1 MTYSH
6 LLRERPIRRFPGLH
20 PATLR
25 GIKPGMKP
33 KLTPAEI
40 PQSLRSF
47 GRRNGRPLREGQ
59 ERLWEEVLPQV
70 RFDTAQPVMGTTPLW
85 LEIGFGG
92 GEHLAALAVQH
103 PQVSFIGCEPFRN
116 GVVKLLGEIDR
127 QNLKN
132 VRVHPDDARQV
143 LRALPEGSLDRGY
156 VLYPDPWPKVRHQ
169 KRRLVN
175 KELLDLF
182 ARALKPGGIV
192 QLATDHEG
200 YGQWML
206 EHFLADPRFAWEAK
220 SMSDWEQPP
229 EGWVPTRYEIKC
241 LEETPPVYLRFIRQ

>member
-1 MTYSH
+1 MEKTQKYSD
-6 LLRERPIRRFPGLH
+6 PN
-20 PATLR
+20 A
-25 GIKPGMKP
+25 
-33 KLTPAEI
+33 
-40 PQSLRSF
+40 LRSF
-47 GRRNGRPLREGQ
+47 GRRNGRPLREQ
-59 ERLWEEVLPQV
+59 AARLWDEYLPTV
-70 RFDTAQPVMGTTPLW
+70 RFDVADMAWVAGKPLW

-92 GEHLAALAVQH
+92 GEHLAALAAQH
-103 PQVSFIGCEPFRN
+103 PDVAFVGCEPFRN
-116 GVVKLLGEIDR
+116 GVVKLLGAMDA
-127 QNLKN
+127 QKLTN
-132 VRVHPDDARQV
+132 VRVHTDDARQV
-143 LRALPEGSLDRGY
+143 LRALPEASLDRAY

-182 ARALKPGGIV
+182 ARAVKPGGIV

-206 EHFLADPRFAWEAK
+206 EHFLADSRFAWEAK
-220 SMSDWEQPP
+220 SMADWEQPP